1 MKLARLV
8 RTLFLIVVTMA
19 MTACS
24 ADTTGVDFATLKRPS
39 TPNTYLVCPPARC
52 AVPTDA
58 EAPAYAI
65 TPPALFALVR
75 KALVA
80 APRTALVQDQPDALR
95 LVLVQRSL
103 IFRFPD
109 TITVQVFPQAGGG
122 STLAI
127 YSRSNYGRSDL
138 GVNKARVERW
148 LGLISDQVAGQPG
161 A

>member
-1 MKLARLV
+1 MKLTRLV
-8 RTLFLIVVTMA
+8 PTLLLIAVTIA

-52 AVPTDA
+52 PVPADADAPVYAVA
-58 EAPAYAI
+58 
-65 TPPALFALVR
+65 PPALFALVR
-75 KALVA
+75 KTLSAE
-80 APRTALVQDQPDALR
+80 PRTVLVQDQADARR

-109 TITVQVFPQAGGG
+109 TITVQVFPQGEGS

-138 GVNKARVERW
+138 GVNKARVQRW
-148 LGLISDQVAGQPG
+148 LGLIAAEVAGQPG

>member
-1 MKLARLV
+1 L
-8 RTLFLIVVTMA
+8 LIAVTIA

-52 AVPTDA
+52 PVPADA
-58 EAPAYAI
+58 EAPAYAVA
-65 TPPALFALVR
+65 PPALFEFAR
-75 KALVA
+75 KALSA
-80 APRTALVQDQPDALR
+80 EPRTTLVQDQPDALR

-109 TITVQVFPQAGGG
+109 TVTVQVFPQGEGG

-138 GVNKARVERW
+138 GVNKARVQRW
-148 LGLISDQVAGQPG
+148 LGLVATQVTEQPG

>member
-1 MKLARLV
+1 MKLANFI
-8 RTLFLIVVTMA
+8 RTLFLIAVTMA
-19 MTACS
+19 ITACS

-52 AVPTDA
+52 AEPADA
-58 EAPAYAI
+58 EAPVYAVP
-65 TPPALFALVR
+65 PPALFELVR
-75 KALVA
+75 KALSA
-80 APRTALVQDQPDALR
+80 EPRTVLVQDQPDALR

-109 TITVQVFPQAGGG
+109 TITVQVFPQAEGS

-138 GVNKARVERW
+138 GVNKARVQRW
-148 LGLISDQVAGQPG
+148 LGLIAAQVAGQPG